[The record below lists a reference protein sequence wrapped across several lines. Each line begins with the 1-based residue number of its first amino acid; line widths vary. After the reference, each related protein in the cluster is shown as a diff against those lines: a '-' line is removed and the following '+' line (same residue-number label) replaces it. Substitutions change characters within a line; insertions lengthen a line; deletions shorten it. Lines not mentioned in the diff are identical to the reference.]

1 MTRVLRAIAGAF
13 SYFTILPAGAARG
26 PAPDGFALS
35 FLPLVGI
42 VVGALAG
49 ATAYAVH
56 PAGAQISYVAAFVAL
71 LVLTGA
77 IHVDGFLDASD
88 ALFAPVGAKRRLEI
102 MKDVRHGTFAVVAMG
117 VLVWVW
123 WAALQR
129 YAPSWSFALVL
140 AFACGLAR
148 LAMISNAWVFPY
160 ARAGETTQQF
170 RERPSVIVAA
180 IMAIAVAGLG
190 FALAPAA
197 LLAIPAAIAAGLAIG
212 WWMSTKLGG
221 GLTGDCYGF
230 GIVVIEA
237 LVLLTL
243 PR

>member
-13 SYFTILPAGAARG
+13 SYFTILPTGAASG

-49 ATAYAVH
+49 AAAYAVH
-56 PAGAQISYVAAFVAL
+56 AAGAQIAYVAAFVTL
-71 LVLTGA
+71 LALTGA

-88 ALFAPVGAKRRLEI
+88 ALFASVGAQRRLEI

-129 YAPSWSFALVL
+129 YAPTWPFALVL

-148 LAMISNAWVFPY
+148 LAMIPNAWLFPY
-160 ARAGETTQQF
+160 ARAGETTAQF
-170 RERPSVIVAA
+170 RERPSALVVGA
-180 IMAIAVAGLG
+180 MAIALAILG
-190 FALAPAA
+190 YAIAPAT
-197 LLAIPAAIAAGLAIG
+197 LLAIPAACAAGVAIG

-230 GIVVIEA
+230 GIVVIES